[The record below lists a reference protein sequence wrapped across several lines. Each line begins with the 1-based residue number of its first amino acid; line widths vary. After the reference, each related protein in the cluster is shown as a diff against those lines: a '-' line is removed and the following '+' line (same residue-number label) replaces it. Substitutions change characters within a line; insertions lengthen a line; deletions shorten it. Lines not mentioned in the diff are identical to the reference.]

1 MISLTD
7 RQLSILQQAAA
18 PIPIEKRSIFLQR
31 IFSMLKLRKKFSD
44 DDIADVCGLA
54 SFGLTHH
61 RENTAA

>member
-31 IFSMLKLRKKFSD
+31 IFSMLNLRKKFSD
-44 DDIADVCGLA
+44 DDVADVAALA
-54 SFGLTHH
+54 RFGLVH
-61 RENTAA
+61 RETTAA